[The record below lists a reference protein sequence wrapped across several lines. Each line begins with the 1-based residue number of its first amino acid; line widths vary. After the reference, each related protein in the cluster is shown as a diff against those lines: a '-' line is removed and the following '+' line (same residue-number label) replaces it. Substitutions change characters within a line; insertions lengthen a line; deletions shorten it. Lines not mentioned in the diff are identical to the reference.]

1 VTSWRADPRVVA
13 DEPDPDTMLAELGD
27 ELAARVTA
35 AVPGW
40 VVRCVDALLPAMPDR
55 DRVMAA
61 AETAGLHAGDE
72 VTASLRP
79 LLAADV
85 DAQRSTP
92 LEVVRAAVAFPTQF
106 LRDAHVPPV
115 PRDRFVVE
123 RFPDDPYG
131 LTPATLQAMD
141 PALAELAFA
150 WGAAKAR
157 AHRHRHRHR
166 HRHQGH

>member
-1 VTSWRADPRVVA
+1 VA
-13 DEPDPDTMLAELGD
+13 VEPDPDTLLAELGA
-27 ELAARVTA
+27 ELASRVTA
-35 AVPGW
+35 VVPGW
-40 VVRCVDALLPAMPDR
+40 VVRCVDTFLPARPDR
-55 DRVMAA
+55 DAVLAA
-61 AETAGLHAGDE
+61 AEVAGLRAGEE
-72 VTASLRP
+72 VAADLRP

-92 LEVVRAAVAFPTQF
+92 LEVVRAAVAFPTQV

-115 PRDRFVVE
+115 ARDRFVVE

-141 PALAELAFA
+141 PALGELAIA

-157 AHRHRHRHR
+157 AHRHRHQDH
-166 HRHQGH
+166 